1 MTQCSATIKSGTQC
15 RHNAREGFTTCGK
28 HVSVGRAVYV
38 TRCTLIKTDGRRCTN
53 TSSNGGVCAFHS
65 RMQLWKAAEDSIDE
79 VWADILDLIW
89 GIGNPPAVADELY
102 QLTDERLMPSPWRE
116 LGLVH
121 LRLQIDRELVY
132 YNRRDR
138 VVLKGDLHRIA
149 LDGQSVH
156 TRDVSNQ
163 TNEGMKKILEAS
175 DNMAEEDKDVLTGVY
190 AVINS
195 GGGRSTEKT
204 CKDVKH
210 WFATVSCREN
220 GDRLYRRCL
229 RGLWVLINESAHFD
243 ELCKRFVE
251 ECNESVGMCCEGHIS
266 RLCNVLVGF
275 DDAFV
280 APVPVGELLQQKIA
294 LIAAKDV
301 SVEHKVGEAWR
312 VFEELK
318 IPMAERMPWLEA
330 F

>member
-1 MTQCSATIKSGTQC
+1 MSQCSATIKAGPRC
-15 RHNAREGFTTCGK
+15 LHNAREGFTTCGK

-38 TRCTLIKTDGRRCTN
+38 TRCTLIKTDGRRCTR

-65 RMQLWKAAEDSIDE
+65 RMQLWKAAEDSMDE

-89 GIGNPPAVADELY
+89 GIGNPPAVAEDLY
-102 QLTDERLMPSPWRE
+102 QLTEERLLLSPYRE
-116 LGLVH
+116 TQLVV
-121 LRLQIDRELVY
+121 LRVQIDRELVY

-149 LDGQSVH
+149 LDAQSVH

-163 TNEGMKKILEAS
+163 TNEGMKKILEAN
-175 DNMAEEDKDVLTGVY
+175 DNMAESDKDVLSGVY
-190 AVINS
+190 AVLNA
-195 GGGRSTEKT
+195 EKT
-204 CKDVKH
+204 CKDVKR
-210 WFATVSCREN
+210 WFDTVSCREN
-220 GDRLYRRCL
+220 GDRLYRKCL
-229 RGLWVLINESAHFD
+229 RGVWALINESAHFD

-251 ECNESVGMCCEGHIS
+251 ECKESVGMCCEGHIS

-280 APVPVGELLQQKIA
+280 APVPVGEILQQKIA
-294 LIAAKDV
+294 VIAAKDV

>member
-1 MTQCSATIKSGTQC
+1 
-15 RHNAREGFTTCGK
+15 
-28 HVSVGRAVYV
+28 
-38 TRCTLIKTDGRRCTN
+38 
-53 TSSNGGVCAFHS
+53 
-65 RMQLWKAAEDSIDE
+65 MQLWKAAEDSMDE

-89 GIGNPPAVADELY
+89 GIGNPPAVAEDLY
-102 QLTDERLMPSPWRE
+102 QLTEERLLLSPYRE
-116 LGLVH
+116 TQLVV
-121 LRLQIDRELVY
+121 LRVQIDRELVY

-149 LDGQSVH
+149 LDAQSVH

-163 TNEGMKKILEAS
+163 TNEGMKKILEAN
-175 DNMAEEDKDVLTGVY
+175 DNMAESDKDVLSGVY
-190 AVINS
+190 AVLNA
-195 GGGRSTEKT
+195 EKT
-204 CKDVKH
+204 CKDVKR
-210 WFATVSCREN
+210 WFDTVSCREN
-220 GDRLYRRCL
+220 GDRLYRKCL
-229 RGLWVLINESAHFD
+229 RGLWALINESAHFD

-251 ECNESVGMCCEGHIS
+251 ECKESVGMCCEGHIS

-280 APVPVGELLQQKIA
+280 APVPVGEILQQKIA
-294 LIAAKDV
+294 VIAAKDV